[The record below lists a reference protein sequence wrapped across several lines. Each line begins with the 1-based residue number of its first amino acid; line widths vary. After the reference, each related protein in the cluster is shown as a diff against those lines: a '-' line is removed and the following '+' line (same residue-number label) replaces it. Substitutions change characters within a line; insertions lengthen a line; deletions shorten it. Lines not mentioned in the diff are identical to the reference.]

1 VTETLP
7 GSIWRLPSF
16 RSYITASSATMFS
29 FSMQQ
34 LLLSWLL
41 IGVLH
46 QPASAVGLAQAI
58 VGIPGLF
65 IMLWGGASADRVD
78 PRGLLVRVYAISAVI
93 PLYLLLIDQLDA
105 LSFWTVTSWA
115 LLMSVANSFQSPAQ
129 AALLN
134 RSAAARV
141 QEGVTAATAVG
152 FVMQMIGLG
161 LAGQMESIGLST
173 VLAVQG
179 AAILI
184 GCLMISRLPRAVGPS
199 VVGADGH
206 AVRPPPTWRSVV
218 EGLQV
223 IGRDR
228 LVLNVLVLNLVSM
241 LFNAGSFTLV
251 FPFIMTR
258 IYGGDAAF
266 LASMLVVFWAGGS
279 AVNFAMLK
287 FMPLRHPG
295 RLFLGMQLT
304 RAVIFGLYWFE
315 PALWLLIGATFLWG
329 MNMGITTT
337 MSRSMIQES
346 ASEAFRGRVLSVYN
360 VGFLGAQPLGALML
374 GVIVERLGIL
384 NALLPGMAA
393 SVVICVYGI
402 LATPIWRYESPRA
415 A

>member
-1 VTETLP
+1 VNAPSTA
-7 GSIWRLPSF
+7 SIWQLPSF

-41 IGVLH
+41 IGELH
-46 QPASAVGLAQAI
+46 EGANRVGLAQAI
-58 VGIPGLF
+58 VGVPGLF

-78 PRGLLVRVYAISAVI
+78 PRGLLIRVYALSVAI
-93 PLYLLLIDQLDA
+93 PLYLLLIDQLHT
-105 LSFWTVTSWA
+105 LTFWTVTSWA

-134 RSAAARV
+134 RSAGTRV

-152 FVMQMIGLG
+152 FIMQMIGLG
-161 LAGQMESIGLST
+161 LAGQLETIGLST
-173 VLAVQG
+173 VLVVQ
-179 AAILI
+179 AFAILV
-184 GCLMISRLPRAVGPS
+184 GCLMIRRLPSATAAPVIGP
-199 VVGADGH
+199 DGR
-206 AVRPPPTWRSVV
+206 AVRPPPAWRSVAD
-218 EGLQV
+218 GLQV

-228 LVLNVLVLNLVSM
+228 LVLSVLVLNLISM

-266 LASMLVVFWAGGS
+266 LALMLVVFWAGGS

-304 RAVIFGLYWFE
+304 RALIFGLYWIE
-315 PALWLLIGATFLWG
+315 PALWLLIVATFLWG
-329 MNMGITTT
+329 MNMGVTTT

-346 ASEAFRGRVLSVYN
+346 ASEAYRGRILSVYN

-384 NALLPGMAA
+384 NALVPGMIA
-393 SVVICVYGI
+393 SVVICLYGI
-402 LATPIWRYESPRA
+402 AATPIWRYESPKA